1 MKESI
6 YWMGWLVPFTL
17 SSFLNSLLGAMTT
30 LFIPVHVF
38 RSVYFGGIFGSLFFL
53 NLALTCAS
61 FFLAALCGGNRKV
74 IILIIMAMGGV
85 LFVPLGINQSFF
97 PLSVSDYKYNGSDG
111 SPGLVW
117 AHFSTSTYQDRYY
130 DDNDETC
137 DNPILNEET
146 GTFYKTEEERL
157 AVTSDQMFFGC
168 YAKPGFTSNMW
179 NTNGGAG
186 LFSLSMIPYFHFMM
200 IYSNFLGFTGLPN
213 NKFGLQE
220 AMMSPEDLAV
230 ASSPNPAT
238 YESSNA
244 TDLFPQGSTL
254 LTNGITI
261 TMRKS
266 LVIIQGTVLSIQAT
280 RIHIMIIILQIFPS
294 MTSAPV

>member
-1 MKESI
+1 MIKECANEKYLI
-6 YWMGWLVPFTL
+6 IFTNVL
-17 SSFLNSLLGAMTT
+17 IIFDL
-30 LFIPVHVF
+30 LFIY
-38 RSVYFGGIFGSLFFL
+38 S
-53 NLALTCAS
+53 C
-61 FFLAALCGGNRKV
+61 
-74 IILIIMAMGGV
+74 
-85 LFVPLGINQSFF
+85 
-97 PLSVSDYKYNGSDG
+97 
-111 SPGLVW
+111 
-117 AHFSTSTYQDRYY
+117 
-130 DDNDETC
+130 
-137 DNPILNEET
+137 
-146 GTFYKTEEERL
+146 
-157 AVTSDQMFFGC
+157 
-168 YAKPGFTSNMW
+168 
-179 NTNGGAG
+179 

-261 TMRKS
+261 TMSKP
-266 LVIIQGTVLSIQAT
+266 LVIIQGTVLSLQAT